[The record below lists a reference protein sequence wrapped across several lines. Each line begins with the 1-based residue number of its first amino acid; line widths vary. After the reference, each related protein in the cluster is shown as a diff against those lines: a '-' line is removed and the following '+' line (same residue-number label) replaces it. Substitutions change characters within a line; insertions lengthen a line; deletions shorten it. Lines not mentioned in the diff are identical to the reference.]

1 MVENMNAILAG
12 IIGGW
17 ELVLILSVVL
27 ILFGAKKLPE
37 LARGLGSGIKEF
49 KKATRDVTDDLNRVL
64 EDDDTPPPSRK
75 IAAPNHTEPN
85 STGSPSSTA

>member
-1 MVENMNAILAG
+1 MNTMFAG
-12 IIGGW
+12 MTGGW

-49 KKATRDVTDDLNRVL
+49 KKATRDVNDELQRAM
-64 EDDDTPPPSRK
+64 DDDVPPPPPRKLSSNTENVSPPPS
-75 IAAPNHTEPN
+75 
-85 STGSPSSTA
+85 SPSPQA